1 MSGTPERSTNL
12 SPLHICMTLGVSLCL
27 FVFLSLYSVKKFRP
41 PQTGLSFIMELP
53 RPYNGYLRPA
63 VYAHR
68 IIVPAIRQ
76 FEYSRQK
83 NAAPLGDPE
92 RSGIFVVVLLYVV

>member
-1 MSGTPERSTNL
+1 
-12 SPLHICMTLGVSLCL
+12 
-27 FVFLSLYSVKKFRP
+27 
-41 PQTGLSFIMELP
+41 MELP
-53 RPYNGYLRPA
+53 RPYNRYLRPA